1 MTYVC
6 ARSIEWALNLYISV
20 GFRIHRVC
28 IVTVRCIYFDVIL
41 STFSMLVQYRCSGY
55 EENHPNYCDRR
66 DVCVCVCVSPAK
78 VECVS
83 IRYCPIWELNQLTW
97 CEKESEKLVTT
108 IINAIKSHSNTHERL
123 SAVSFIYV
131 YIILNTY
138 LHFIIAS
145 LVLLVSCYNTCEW
158 CVKFDDFHHAYP
170 IYAIYTS
177 NKWCC
182 WPRIWTWVA
191 FHFTECVFV

>member
-1 MTYVC
+1 MRAFNWVGLKPLYFRRFSYSSSLHCYSTVHLFWFDSINVFD
-6 ARSIEWALNLYISV
+6 AR
-20 GFRIHRVC
+20 
-28 IVTVRCIYFDVIL
+28 TVQVLRL
-41 STFSMLVQYRCSGY
+41 WGKSPKLLWSTWRL
-55 EENHPNYCDRR
+55 
-66 DVCVCVCVSPAK
+66 CVCVCVSPAK

-182 WPRIWTWVA
+182 WPRIWTWLA